1 MPRRRARFE
10 PLIVRSVINNVV
22 TSNESARV
30 LVTDILSKEAQSA
43 GKVEATQPAVNGH
56 GGGKALPPE
65 STSPIHTKHEART
78 PEPLQEVKR
87 AAVQI
92 EQYVQSVQRD
102 LRFYVDEESGR
113 SIVRVVDRTT
123 QKTIR
128 QIPSEEVVQM
138 ARNLGTY
145 RAQEQLDALQR
156 SASRKHDPGLHLLDT
171 RI

>member
-1 MPRRRARFE
+1 MPRHRARFQ

-22 TSNESARV
+22 TSNASARV

-43 GKVEATQPAVNGH
+43 GKVDETRPAVNGH
-56 GGGKALPPE
+56 GGGKTLPPE

-78 PEPLQEVKR
+78 AEPLQEVKR
-87 AAVQI
+87 AAAQI

-102 LRFYVDEESGR
+102 LIFHVDEELGR
-113 SIVRVVDRTT
+113 SIVRVIDRST

-138 ARNLGTY
+138 ARNLRTH
-145 RAQEQLDALQR
+145 RAQEQLDAQQR
-156 SASRKHDPGLHLLDT
+156 SFSRKRDPRVHLVDT